1 MANEGLATDVTQAQ
15 DASWIDEAV
24 FVAFLLLAFVGLS
37 PFANHVDSLT
47 DSGEIGTTGAGDL
60 ARQLCYLAVFGA
72 IIFGAVRRRGFEAFS
87 SLPLLLMLLLAWC
100 LLSALWAD
108 QAGVTFRRAGL
119 AVVLVLCA
127 TLSVRTVGVT
137 RSLMFLRWV
146 LAGIL
151 IVNIVSIRFIPQAVH
166 MQGETDVALIGA
178 WRGLYTHK
186 NIAGS
191 MGAMTAIAFLM
202 SPRLSPGLYRKLFDI
217 AVAVAAV
224 AFTVMTRSK
233 SSLGLLAISLALGLV
248 YRLAWK
254 KDLDRTI
261 AVVAALLFVV
271 VAAVFVVA
279 DQDAIVRLLADPAEF
294 TGRTEIWQAEAAYIR
309 DHPVLGA
316 GFGTFADTGGLSPL
330 HNYIGNSWVG
340 AVSHGHNG
348 YLQLL
353 VTIGSVGFLLAFASL
368 IVVPLLTFWQRGG
381 DLKMKA
387 MLFALFVFL
396 ALHNLMETDFLEG
409 DGVTWV
415 MFLLMLAMLSNT
427 ELQERTP

>member
-1 MANEGLATDVTQAQ
+1 M
-15 DASWIDEAV
+15 
-24 FVAFLLLAFVGLS
+24 
-37 PFANHVDSLT
+37 P
-47 DSGEIGTTGAGDL
+47 
-60 ARQLCYLAVFGA
+60 
-72 IIFGAVRRRGFEAFS
+72 
-87 SLPLLLMLLLAWC
+87 
-100 LLSALWAD
+100 
-108 QAGVTFRRAGL
+108 
-119 AVVLVLCA
+119 
-127 TLSVRTVGVT
+127 
-137 RSLMFLRWV
+137 
-146 LAGIL
+146 
-151 IVNIVSIRFIPQAVH
+151 
-166 MQGETDVALIGA
+166 GETDIALIGA

-191 MGAMTAIAFLM
+191 MGAMTAIVFLM
-202 SPRLSPGLYRKLFDI
+202 SPRMSPSFYRKFLDI
-217 AVAVAAV
+217 GIAVAAV

-233 SSLGLLAISLALGLV
+233 SSLGLLAIALALGLV

-261 AVVAALLFVV
+261 AVVAAVMFVV
-271 VAAVFVVA
+271 VAGVFVIA
-279 DQDAIVRLLADPAEF
+279 DQNMIVRLLEDPAEF

-309 DHPVLGA
+309 DHPVFGA

-353 VTIGSVGFLLAFASL
+353 VTIGGIGFLLAFASL
-368 IVVPLLTFWQRGG
+368 IVVPLLAFWRRSG

-415 MFLLMLAMLSNT
+415 MFLLMLAMLGKM
-427 ELQERTP
+427 ERPERTP

>member
-1 MANEGLATDVTQAQ
+1 MANEALATEVPQAQ
-15 DASWIDEAV
+15 AASWIDELV

-37 PFANHVDSLT
+37 PFANHMDSVPEG
-47 DSGEIGTTGAGDL
+47 GELAPGGAGDL
-60 ARQLCYLAVFGA
+60 VRQLCYLAVFGA
-72 IIFGAVRRRGFEAFS
+72 IVFGAVRRQGFEAFS

-100 LLSALWAD
+100 VLSALWAG

-127 TLSVRTVGVT
+127 TLSVRTVGAART
-137 RSLMFLRWV
+137 LIFLRWV
-146 LAGIL
+146 LAAIL
-151 IVNIVSIRFIPQAVH
+151 IVNIVSIQFIPQAVH

-178 WRGLYTHK
+178 WRGLYSHK

-191 MGAMTAIAFLM
+191 VGAMTAIVFLM
-202 SPRLSPGLYRKLFDI
+202 SPRLSPSFYRKLLDI
-217 AVAVAAV
+217 AVAIAAV

-233 SSLGLLAISLALGLV
+233 SSLGLLAVSLALGLV

-261 AVVAALLFVV
+261 AVVAALTIVI
-271 VAAVFVVA
+271 VAGVFVIA

-316 GFGTFADTGGLSPL
+316 GFGSFADTGGLSPL
-330 HNYIGNSWVG
+330 HNYVGNSWVG

-353 VTIGSVGFLLAFASL
+353 VTIGGIGFLLAFASL
-368 IVVPLLTFWQRGG
+368 IVVPVIAFWRRSG

-409 DGVTWV
+409 DGVAWV
-415 MFLLMLAMLSNT
+415 MFLLLLAMLGSI
-427 ELQERTP
+427 ERGERSP

>member
-1 MANEGLATDVTQAQ
+1 M
-15 DASWIDEAV
+15 
-24 FVAFLLLAFVGLS
+24 
-37 PFANHVDSLT
+37 
-47 DSGEIGTTGAGDL
+47 
-60 ARQLCYLAVFGA
+60 
-72 IIFGAVRRRGFEAFS
+72 
-87 SLPLLLMLLLAWC
+87 
-100 LLSALWAD
+100 
-108 QAGVTFRRAGL
+108 
-119 AVVLVLCA
+119 
-127 TLSVRTVGVT
+127 
-137 RSLMFLRWV
+137 
-146 LAGIL
+146 
-151 IVNIVSIRFIPQAVH
+151 NIVSIRFIPQAVH

-202 SPRLSPGLYRKLFDI
+202 SPRLSPGLYRELLDI